1 MTTFKNTI
9 INDTTYIQPPRGS
22 TAQRPAVYTN
32 IIRWT
37 NTGSQSYSVLAGTTP
52 TLTNTSWTA
61 PTGVTQIEVLVV
73 AGGGGGGAPGGG
85 APYTGGGGGAGGLI
99 YNSAFSVTPGQSYT
113 VTVGAGG
120 SGGSSS
126 GSIGGTG
133 GNSVFNS
140 LTAIG
145 GGGGG
150 GLSSTSG
157 AVGGSGGGGS
167 SPAVPY
173 TVGSAGTAAQGNSGG
188 QGFQG
193 ANSGGGGGGGAATAG
208 GSGQNGVAGGGGQGL
223 NFNISGTPVWYA
235 GGGGA
240 STELT
245 AYYSM
250 GGYGGAGAGGGGNGV
265 AGTASTGGG
274 GGGASRGVYSGG
286 AGGSGVVIICYVV
299 SSDNTEPRGLL
310 RYNTD
315 LNNIEVYENSYVG
328 WVPQDPN
335 RNFGGHNLLLT
346 SSLGSFST
354 GQNLNVTASAIR
366 DPFGGTN
373 SYYLQENTTSN
384 TSHSC
389 YIQRTGVVDAP
400 MTFSVFVKAD
410 GNGRNVG
417 LYVDGITS
425 GIGYVSVNLTTGV
438 ASVIANQ
445 SGLISYGSQDYGNG
459 WWRCWITGQTTGS
472 GTYYFHVDTVLGGTS
487 TYVGTVGYGIYA
499 FGPQMEQASSPGPYV
514 VTAGV
519 PSPTP
524 TVLNSYR
531 THTYT
536 TTGTSGFTP
545 AVTGIVEVLV
555 VAGGGGAGANH
566 AGAGGAGGVLY
577 ASEYQ
582 VISGQQ
588 YVVTV
593 GAGGAVGPSY
603 SVTQG
608 LNGSNSVFGTLVA
621 AGGGGGGNRRDSGTT
636 GIEYGLWGGSG
647 GGGGGQGADNNPTI
661 WGGAGTLGQGYH
673 GGDGA
678 FHAGA
683 GGGGAGGPGGSVNAS
698 DGALASTT
706 RPGNGGHGMYFPQFA
721 HVGGYPAGWFGGGG
735 AGNGHGAGLTSPG
748 KPGMGGGGWPQ
759 DQVASGNES
768 VNGKVNTGGGGGGS
782 SGGGSSSG
790 GNGGSGIVIV
800 RYRYD

>member
-1 MTTFKNTI
+1 
-9 INDTTYIQPPRGS
+9 
-22 TAQRPAVYTN
+22 
-32 IIRWT
+32 
-37 NTGSQSYSVLAGTTP
+37 
-52 TLTNTSWTA
+52 
-61 PTGVTQIEVLVV
+61 
-73 AGGGGGGAPGGG
+73 
-85 APYTGGGGGAGGLI
+85 
-99 YNSAFSVTPGQSYT
+99 
-113 VTVGAGG
+113 
-120 SGGSSS
+120 
-126 GSIGGTG
+126 
-133 GNSVFNS
+133 
-140 LTAIG
+140 
-145 GGGGG
+145 
-150 GLSSTSG
+150 
-157 AVGGSGGGGS
+157 
-167 SPAVPY
+167 
-173 TVGSAGTAAQGNSGG
+173 
-188 QGFQG
+188 
-193 ANSGGGGGGGAATAG
+193 
-208 GSGQNGVAGGGGQGL
+208 
-223 NFNISGTPVWYA
+223 
-235 GGGGA
+235 
-240 STELT
+240 
-245 AYYSM
+245 
-250 GGYGGAGAGGGGNGV
+250 
-265 AGTASTGGG
+265 
-274 GGGASRGVYSGG
+274 
-286 AGGSGVVIICYVV
+286 VV

-315 LNNIEVYENSYVG
+315 LNDIEVYENSYVS

-354 GQNLNVTASAIR
+354 GQQLDVTASAIR

-384 TSHSC
+384 TGHSC
-389 YIQRTGVVDAP
+389 YIQRTGVVDVP
-400 MTFSVFVKAD
+400 VTFSVFAKAD

-417 LYVDGITS
+417 LYVDGITN

-472 GTYYFHVDTVLGGTS
+472 GAYYFHVDTVLGGTS
-487 TYVGTVGYGIYA
+487 AYVGTVGYGIYA

-524 TVLNSYR
+524 TVLNGYR
-531 THTYT
+531 THAYT

-545 AVTGIVEVLV
+545 SVTGVVEVLV
-555 VAGGGGAGANH
+555 VAGGGGAGSNH

-577 ASEYQ
+577 DSEYQ

-603 SVTQG
+603 SATQG

-621 AGGGGGGNRRDSGTT
+621 AGGGGGGNRRDNGTA

-647 GGGGGQGADNNPTI
+647 GGGGGQGSDNNPTI

-698 DGALASTT
+698 DGALASTI

-735 AGNGHGAGLTSPG
+735 AGGGHDTGQSFPA

-759 DQVASGNES
+759 GYVASGNES

-782 SGGGSSSG
+782 MGGGSSGG

-800 RYRYD
+800 RYKCD